1 MQDAHEK
8 AVQIFR
14 KYDSACRNWLDHHTM
29 MAALTELGVIE
40 GLTQKKLAEIVSFGG
55 SDMSKD
61 RKYKVSEF
69 MGFYDKLSQYQA
81 KAARSNN
88 IKDMSR
94 MPGVPEG
101 AEKNETLKRVFVNYC
116 KYTVGQ
122 GRSAFDV
129 NDPKMSSTQFVKLCQ
144 DLW

>member
-55 SDMSKD
+55 SDTSKD

-81 KAARSNN
+81 KAARNQN
-88 IKDMSR
+88 IKEMSR

-101 AEKNETLKRVFVNYC
+101 ADKNETLKRVFVNYC

-122 GRSAFDV
+122 GRSAFDP